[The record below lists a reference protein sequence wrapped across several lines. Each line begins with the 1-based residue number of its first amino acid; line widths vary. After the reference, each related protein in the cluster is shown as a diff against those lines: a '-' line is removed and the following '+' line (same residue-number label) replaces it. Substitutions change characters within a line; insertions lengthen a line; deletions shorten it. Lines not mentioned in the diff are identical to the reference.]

1 MSYSRALEI
10 AAKIKDVTTVDVFE
24 KRRTLQ
30 IVDARAMFC
39 YILRVDL
46 KYKSVEIREI
56 IREFRPY
63 DHATVLYMVKI
74 YESDVRYRRPD
85 LEELRL
91 QLINQYSPYF
101 VMLTKAKGIE
111 DEDLMEQIINLI
123 DTYETTKQKRVDIFD
138 ASCAWGRHTFTNY
151 NRNRMA
157 NFTPLTRIKKVMRF
171 YYNRGVNSE
180 RVNKIYKKI
189 LSDKYK
195 LVN

>member
-101 VMLTKAKGIE
+101 VMLKKAKAIE
-111 DEDLMEQIINLI
+111 DEDLMNEIINLI
-123 DTYETTKQKRVDIFD
+123 DNYETTKQKRVDLCD
-138 ASCAWGRHTFTNY
+138 ASC
-151 NRNRMA
+151 
-157 NFTPLTRIKKVMRF
+157 V
-171 YYNRGVNSE
+171 
-180 RVNKIYKKI
+180 
-189 LSDKYK
+189 
-195 LVN
+195 

>member
-1 MSYSRALEI
+1 MSYSRSLEI

-74 YESDVRYRRPD
+74 YDTDVRYRRPD

-101 VMLTKAKGIE
+101 VMLTKAKAIE
-111 DEDLMEQIINLI
+111 DEDLMNEIINLI
-123 DTYETTKQKRVDIFD
+123 ENYETTKQKRVDLCD
-138 ASCAWGRHTFTNY
+138 ASC
-151 NRNRMA
+151 
-157 NFTPLTRIKKVMRF
+157 
-171 YYNRGVNSE
+171 
-180 RVNKIYKKI
+180 
-189 LSDKYK
+189 D
-195 LVN
+195 

>member
-1 MSYSRALEI
+1 MIGVDLQIVTVISICMSYSRALEI

-101 VMLTKAKGIE
+101 VMLTKAKAIE
-111 DEDLMEQIINLI
+111 DEDLMNEIINLI
-123 DTYETTKQKRVDIFD
+123 DTYETTKQKRVDICD
-138 ASCAWGRHTFTNY
+138 ASCN
-151 NRNRMA
+151 
-157 NFTPLTRIKKVMRF
+157 
-171 YYNRGVNSE
+171 
-180 RVNKIYKKI
+180 
-189 LSDKYK
+189 
-195 LVN
+195 

>member
-10 AAKIKDVTTVDVFE
+10 AAKIKDVTTVNVFE

-74 YESDVRYRRPD
+74 YESDVRYRRSD

-101 VMLTKAKGIE
+101 VMLTKAKAIE

-123 DTYETTKQKRVDIFD
+123 NEYETTKQKRVDIFD
-138 ASCAWGRHTFTNY
+138 ASCA
-151 NRNRMA
+151 
-157 NFTPLTRIKKVMRF
+157 
-171 YYNRGVNSE
+171 
-180 RVNKIYKKI
+180 
-189 LSDKYK
+189 
-195 LVN
+195 

>member
-101 VMLTKAKGIE
+101 VMLTKAKAIE

-123 DTYETTKQKRVDIFD
+123 DTYETTKQERVDIFD
-138 ASCAWGRHTFTNY
+138 ASC
-151 NRNRMA
+151 
-157 NFTPLTRIKKVMRF
+157 V
-171 YYNRGVNSE
+171 
-180 RVNKIYKKI
+180 
-189 LSDKYK
+189 
-195 LVN
+195 

>member
-1 MSYSRALEI
+1 MSYSRSLEI

-101 VMLTKAKGIE
+101 VMLTKAKAIE
-111 DEDLMEQIINLI
+111 DEDLMNEIINLI
-123 DTYETTKQKRVDIFD
+123 ENYETTKQKRVDLCD
-138 ASCAWGRHTFTNY
+138 ASCN
-151 NRNRMA
+151 
-157 NFTPLTRIKKVMRF
+157 
-171 YYNRGVNSE
+171 
-180 RVNKIYKKI
+180 
-189 LSDKYK
+189 
-195 LVN
+195 

>member
-101 VMLTKAKGIE
+101 VMLTKAKAIE
-111 DEDLMEQIINLI
+111 DEDLMNEIINLI
-123 DTYETTKQKRVDIFD
+123 DNYETTKQKRVDLCD
-138 ASCAWGRHTFTNY
+138 ASCN
-151 NRNRMA
+151 
-157 NFTPLTRIKKVMRF
+157 
-171 YYNRGVNSE
+171 
-180 RVNKIYKKI
+180 
-189 LSDKYK
+189 
-195 LVN
+195 

>member
-101 VMLTKAKGIE
+101 VMLTKAKAIE
-111 DEDLMEQIINLI
+111 DEDLMNEIINLI
-123 DTYETTKQKRVDIFD
+123 DNYETTKQKRVDIFD
-138 ASCAWGRHTFTNY
+138 ASCA
-151 NRNRMA
+151 
-157 NFTPLTRIKKVMRF
+157 
-171 YYNRGVNSE
+171 
-180 RVNKIYKKI
+180 
-189 LSDKYK
+189 
-195 LVN
+195 

>member
-101 VMLTKAKGIE
+101 VMLTKAKAIE
-111 DEDLMEQIINLI
+111 DEDLMNEIINLI
-123 DTYETTKQKRVDIFD
+123 DTYETTKQKRVDICD
-138 ASCAWGRHTFTNY
+138 ASCN
-151 NRNRMA
+151 
-157 NFTPLTRIKKVMRF
+157 
-171 YYNRGVNSE
+171 
-180 RVNKIYKKI
+180 
-189 LSDKYK
+189 
-195 LVN
+195 

>member
-101 VMLTKAKGIE
+101 VMLTKAKAIE
-111 DEDLMEQIINLI
+111 DEDLMNEIINLI
-123 DTYETTKQKRVDIFD
+123 DNYETTKQKRVDLCD
-138 ASCAWGRHTFTNY
+138 ASC
-151 NRNRMA
+151 
-157 NFTPLTRIKKVMRF
+157 
-171 YYNRGVNSE
+171 
-180 RVNKIYKKI
+180 
-189 LSDKYK
+189 D
-195 LVN
+195 

>member
-101 VMLTKAKGIE
+101 VMLTKAKAIE
-111 DEDLMEQIINLI
+111 DEVLMNEIINLI
-123 DTYETTKQKRVDIFD
+123 ENYETTKQKRVDIFD
-138 ASCAWGRHTFTNY
+138 ASCN
-151 NRNRMA
+151 
-157 NFTPLTRIKKVMRF
+157 
-171 YYNRGVNSE
+171 
-180 RVNKIYKKI
+180 
-189 LSDKYK
+189 
-195 LVN
+195 

>member
-85 LEELRL
+85 LDELRL

-101 VMLTKAKGIE
+101 VMLTKVKAIE

-123 DTYETTKQKRVDIFD
+123 DTYETTKQEGVDLCD
-138 ASCAWGRHTFTNY
+138 ASCN
-151 NRNRMA
+151 
-157 NFTPLTRIKKVMRF
+157 
-171 YYNRGVNSE
+171 
-180 RVNKIYKKI
+180 
-189 LSDKYK
+189 
-195 LVN
+195 

>member
-101 VMLTKAKGIE
+101 VMLTKAKAIE

-138 ASCAWGRHTFTNY
+138 ASCN
-151 NRNRMA
+151 
-157 NFTPLTRIKKVMRF
+157 
-171 YYNRGVNSE
+171 
-180 RVNKIYKKI
+180 
-189 LSDKYK
+189 
-195 LVN
+195 

>member
-74 YESDVRYRRPD
+74 YESDVRYRRHD

-91 QLINQYSPYF
+91 QLINKYSPYF
-101 VMLTKAKGIE
+101 VMLTKAKAIE
-111 DEDLMEQIINLI
+111 DEDLMNEIINFI
-123 DTYETTKQKRVDIFD
+123 ENYETTKQKRVDLCD
-138 ASCAWGRHTFTNY
+138 ASCN
-151 NRNRMA
+151 
-157 NFTPLTRIKKVMRF
+157 
-171 YYNRGVNSE
+171 
-180 RVNKIYKKI
+180 
-189 LSDKYK
+189 
-195 LVN
+195 

>member
-10 AAKIKDVTTVDVFE
+10 AAKIKDVTSVDVFE

-74 YESDVRYRRPD
+74 YDTDVRYRRPD

-101 VMLTKAKGIE
+101 VMLTKAKAIE
-111 DEDLMEQIINLI
+111 DEDLMNEIINLI
-123 DTYETTKQKRVDIFD
+123 DNYETTKQKRVDLCD
-138 ASCAWGRHTFTNY
+138 ASCN
-151 NRNRMA
+151 
-157 NFTPLTRIKKVMRF
+157 
-171 YYNRGVNSE
+171 
-180 RVNKIYKKI
+180 
-189 LSDKYK
+189 
-195 LVN
+195 

>member
-101 VMLTKAKGIE
+101 VMLTKAKAIE
-111 DEDLMEQIINLI
+111 DEDLMNEIINLI
-123 DTYETTKQKRVDIFD
+123 DTYETTKQKRVDLCD
-138 ASCAWGRHTFTNY
+138 ASCN
-151 NRNRMA
+151 
-157 NFTPLTRIKKVMRF
+157 
-171 YYNRGVNSE
+171 
-180 RVNKIYKKI
+180 
-189 LSDKYK
+189 
-195 LVN
+195 

>member
-10 AAKIKDVTTVDVFE
+10 AAKIKDVTTVNVFE

-101 VMLTKAKGIE
+101 VMLTKAKAIE

-123 DTYETTKQKRVDIFD
+123 DTYETTKQKGVDIFD
-138 ASCAWGRHTFTNY
+138 ASCA
-151 NRNRMA
+151 
-157 NFTPLTRIKKVMRF
+157 
-171 YYNRGVNSE
+171 
-180 RVNKIYKKI
+180 
-189 LSDKYK
+189 
-195 LVN
+195 